1 LGGEYGDSTGR
12 ARQVIWLDIDKL
24 QKAFDVNGVTHL
36 IFNKLDILEQVG
48 IFKLYQKDKMFSYNI
63 SDQFIKHIY
72 DGIDAPLYKIT
83 FSRTPETI

>member
-1 LGGEYGDSTGR
+1 
-12 ARQVIWLDIDKL
+12 LDLDKL
-24 QKAFDVNGVTHL
+24 QKAIDVNGVTHL

-48 IFKLYQKDKMFSYNI
+48 VYKLYQGENVFSYNI

-83 FSRTPETI
+83 FSRSPQTI